1 MTALYETG
9 SLDNNSLGVPSI
21 TSLGYP
27 DASTPYYRLVA
38 VTKDVP
44 ADAVEALR
52 AAFKAVLED
61 PAAVEKMAESKQI
74 IQDVVNDPVELKA
87 LIDKDYEAYGA
98 MVATLDLQG

>member
-27 DASTPYYRLVA
+27 DAATPYYRLVA

-74 IQDVVNDPVELKA
+74 IQDVVNDPAELKA

-98 MVATLDLQG
+98 MVATLNLQG